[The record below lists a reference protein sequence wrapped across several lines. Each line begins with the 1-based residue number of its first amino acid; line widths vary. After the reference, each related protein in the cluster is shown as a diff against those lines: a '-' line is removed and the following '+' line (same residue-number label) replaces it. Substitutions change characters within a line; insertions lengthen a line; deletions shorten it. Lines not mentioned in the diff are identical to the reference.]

1 MARYIRLTTLLCT
14 LLMAVILFIAPNK
27 ACAAS
32 AAEIDR
38 EVNAALKTLLAKS
51 ESARALAEKA
61 KGILVFPGIM
71 KAGFIV
77 GGQYGEG
84 ALRENGKTV
93 GYYNSVAASYGLQA
107 GIQKFGYA
115 LFFMSDSALNYLDK
129 SDGWELGTGPSI
141 VIVDVG
147 AAGSLSTTTA
157 KSQVYAFFF
166 SQKGLMA
173 GIGLQG
179 TKVTRINK

>member
-1 MARYIRLTTLLCT
+1 MARYISLTTLLCGM
-14 LLMAVILFIAPNK
+14 LVAAILFIGQNK

-93 GYYNSVAASYGLQA
+93 GYYNTVAASYGLQA